1 LSYDKKAYDNEKNLL
16 EGKVANIESELA
28 IKYETVKKD
37 EALASQAALITQK
50 SKTQT
55 LIIAIASLLF
65 LFLLS
70 LLYFFNKNTK
80 ATKII
85 GAKNA
90 ENALLLKEIHHRVKN
105 NLELVKSLIALQ
117 SAQIEDPATKEAMI
131 ANQNRVRSMGI
142 IWEVLK

>member
-1 LSYDKKAYDNEKNLL
+1 MSYDKKAYDNEKNLL

>member
-1 LSYDKKAYDNEKNLL
+1 
-16 EGKVANIESELA
+16 
-28 IKYETVKKD
+28 
-37 EALASQAALITQK
+37 
-50 SKTQT
+50 
-55 LIIAIASLLF
+55 LF

-90 ENALLLKEIHHRVKN
+90 ENALLLKEIHHRIKN